1 MSAHDDIKGT
11 SVLPCGPYGE
21 REGESKNRTKVEKAR
36 KGQEERRST
45 ELPPP
50 LPLDCGL
57 HTFTLNG
64 HCLQS
69 HIVPI
74 RYDLWVHGKK
84 KAKTPD
90 HRDYP
95 QADQNVAKAHVIV
108 LIPFYRVR
116 ARTLQLL
123 PP

>member
-1 MSAHDDIKGT
+1 M
-11 SVLPCGPYGE
+11 E
-21 REGESKNRTKVEKAR
+21 RGGGESKNRTKVEKAR
-36 KGQEERRST
+36 KGREERST

-50 LPLDCGL
+50 LPLDFGL
-57 HTFTLNG
+57 HTFALNS

-74 RYDLWVHGKK
+74 HYDLWVHGKK

-90 HRDYP
+90 QRDYP
-95 QADQNVAKAHVIV
+95 QADQNVAKAHIIV